1 MGTWHPQGVPLYS
14 PKKEYIVTFLII
26 GGLLI
31 LAVLAIVG
39 AVLLSIGE
47 QRADRS
53 SASSRATPNTSIPAP
68 ALPQAPIVSSGA
80 AQTAPARQGVPV
92 TPEKPQRATVES
104 PQLYAL
110 NGQFRELAAEL
121 RTLYQ
126 QAWDLERRLRV
137 LMEMADRIEDRQDS
151 QISIEEEAYSQTP
164 DSTGL

>member
-1 MGTWHPQGVPLYS
+1 MTL
-14 PKKEYIVTFLII
+14 LII

-53 SASSRATPNTSIPAP
+53 PAVSRATPSATVPVP
-68 ALPQAPIVSSGA
+68 ALSQAPIVNSGA
-80 AQTAPARQGVPV
+80 EQTAPARQGLPA
-92 TPEKPQRATVES
+92 TPERPQRSTVDS

-164 DSTGL
+164 GSTAL

>member
-1 MGTWHPQGVPLYS
+1 M
-14 PKKEYIVTFLII
+14 
-26 GGLLI
+26 
-31 LAVLAIVG
+31 
-39 AVLLSIGE
+39 
-47 QRADRS
+47 
-53 SASSRATPNTSIPAP
+53 P
-68 ALPQAPIVSSGA
+68 ALSQAPIVNSGVE
-80 AQTAPARQGVPV
+80 QTAPARQGLPA
-92 TPEKPQRATVES
+92 TPERPQRSTVDS

-164 DSTGL
+164 GSTTL

>member
-1 MGTWHPQGVPLYS
+1 MTL
-14 PKKEYIVTFLII
+14 LII
-26 GGLLI
+26 GGLLM

-39 AVLLSIGE
+39 AVLLSISSE
-47 QRADRS
+47 QRAGRS
-53 SASSRATPNTSIPAP
+53 SASSRATPTTTIPAP
-68 ALPQAPIVSSGA
+68 VPSQVPIVNRDA
-80 AQTAPARQGVPV
+80 EQTAPARQGLPV
-92 TPEKPQRATVES
+92 TPRSTVDS

-126 QAWDLERRLRV
+126 QSWDLERRLRV

-164 DSTGL
+164 GSTAV